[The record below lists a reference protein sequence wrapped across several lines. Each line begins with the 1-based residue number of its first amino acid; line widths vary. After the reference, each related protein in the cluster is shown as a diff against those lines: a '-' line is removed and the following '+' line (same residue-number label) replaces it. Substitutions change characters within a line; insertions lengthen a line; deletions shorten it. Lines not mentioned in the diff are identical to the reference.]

1 MAEINFNKV
10 KINVNITEATSRQD
24 LNSGDSVNTLFG
36 KVKKWLSDLK
46 AVAFSGSYNDLS
58 DKPASLPANGGNAD
72 TVNNH
77 YVNSDVPTDAVFTDT
92 WRGIQDNL
100 VSDST
105 TDSLSANQGKI
116 LNEKI
121 TEHTSNG
128 NIHVTTDNK
137 LKWNGYSQEIKQNSK
152 KISVCNINLENLCDV
167 VLGKSHTF
175 QTDTTAAY
183 SKPVP
188 VGARLAGVKKIG
200 GRTICFN
207 QLFDPSFITAPT
219 TKNGITVTN
228 NGGVYTVEG
237 TVENTPTYFNINY
250 TENSYLHLGHKYL
263 CRHNS
268 DSGNLWV
275 LIFGQ
280 DINNNRHN
288 YGGLDKNSFF
298 TVNSDLS
305 ISYARIYCSNNIGT
319 AISETITPMLFDLTK
334 MFGAGNEPETVEEF
348 EAMFPDAYYPYSEG
362 ELMASPVTALHSTID
377 GTTVE
382 RTQIPN
388 EIIALEGYGDGIN
401 AACCNY
407 VDFEAKTYH
416 KCVGAVDLGALN
428 WNKYT
433 VQGSDHTFK
442 APLTDLSSDINNN
455 NGICIK
461 YDVGGNVGI
470 TDGSNKGIWLRN
482 NTKEIYL
489 SDSTYTDVEAFKAA
503 VSGVTLYYGLE
514 APVNTDISDLFTSD
528 FNILDVIPGG
538 QLTFENENKIA
549 VQNEVEYIV
558 DLLEWIEVV

>member
-1 MAEINFNKV
+1 MSKV
-10 KINVNITEATSRQD
+10 KTITLAAGAATSVSFEASYPYYWVDNQSD
-24 LNSGDSVNTLFG
+24 GVVYAAIGAEPVPGADGTFTVAAGG
-36 KVKKWLSDLK
+36 KVRLSGGITPSEIKLK
-46 AVAFSGSYNDLS
+46 GSGKVQVHATGIAESPFKGCLKGGEISSIKQDIKIIR
-58 DKPASLPANGGNAD
+58 DVVNGV
-72 TVNNH
+72 TH
-77 YVNSDVPTDAVFTDT
+77 SFE
-92 WRGIQDNL
+92 
-100 VSDST
+100 
-105 TDSLSANQGKI
+105 TDS
-116 LNEKI
+116 
-121 TEHTSNG
+121 
-128 NIHVTTDNK
+128 
-137 LKWNGYSQEIKQNSK
+137 
-152 KISVCNINLENLCDV
+152 
-167 VLGKSHTF
+167 
-175 QTDTTAAY
+175 TAAY

-207 QLFDPSFITAPT
+207 QLFDPSFITAPIT
-219 TKNGITVTN
+219 QNGITVTN

-237 TVENTPTYFNINY
+237 TVENSSSYCNINY
-250 TENSYLHLGHKYL
+250 TDGKNNCCFFKNHKYL
-263 CRHNS
+263 SRHNS
-268 DSGNLWV
+268 DSGNLWIT
-275 LIFGQ
+275 LCGT
-280 DINNNRHN
+280 DADNNSVRYAHKKES
-288 YGGLDKNSFF
+288 LKNLFF
-298 TVNSDLS
+298 TVDREIVTSW
-305 ISYARIYCSNNIGT
+305 ARIQYTSNVGT
-319 AISETITPMLFDLTK
+319 AISETITPILFDLTK

-348 EAMFPDAYYPYSEG
+348 EAMFPDELYPYSEG

-377 GTTVE
+377 GRTVE
-382 RTQIPN
+382 RTQIPD

-401 AACCNY
+401 DACCNY

-514 APVNTDISDLFTSD
+514 APVNTDISDMLTTD
-528 FNILDVIPGG
+528 FNILDVMPNG

-549 VQNEVEYIV
+549 VPNEVEYV
-558 DLLEWIEVV
+558 VSLAEVLNDE